1 MRRLIF
7 TLALLLGA
15 VAAPAFAGSCPAYP
29 YTLVNGQLADANQVM
44 SDFNNVRNCFIN
56 NGAANNANS
65 DITSLN
71 GLTTPLSV
79 AQGGTGSTTAGGATA
94 GALTPGG
101 TIGITGDL
109 TYTSPTFTGANVT
122 GAGTLATVNA
132 SPGTYANATVT
143 VNAKGLATTVIASPA
158 ASTSVQGP
166 TTLATA
172 AQVATGTDTT
182 HAVTPASLT
191 VLTVNANPG
200 CASLPG
206 GLVLAF
212 GVTASVAGNS
222 STTATFGCTFP
233 TAALS
238 ATITP
243 SSAFGSGG
251 QLHDVVTAISTT
263 QITVK
268 NNSNGSG
275 AFYYMVIGD

>member
-7 TLALLLGA
+7 ALVLLLGA
-15 VAAPAFAGSCPAYP
+15 IAAPALAGSCPAYP

-56 NGAANNANS
+56 NGAASGANG
-65 DITSLN
+65 DITSLG

-101 TIGITGDL
+101 TISITGDL
-109 TYTSPTFTGANVT
+109 AYTSPTFTGANVT

-132 SPGTYANATVT
+132 SPGTYASATVT

-166 TTLATA
+166 TTLATQ

-191 VLTVNANPG
+191 ALTVNANPG

-206 GLVLAF
+206 GLVMAF
-212 GVTASVAGNS
+212 GQTASVAGGS
-222 STTATFGCTFP
+222 STTSTFGCTFP
-233 TAALS
+233 TAVFS
-238 ATITP
+238 VTITP
-243 SSAFGSGG
+243 SSAFGSTG
-251 QLHDVVTAISTT
+251 QAHDEVTSTT
-263 QITVK
+263 TTGFTMH
-268 NNSNGSG
+268 NNSNGTG
-275 AFYYMVIGD
+275 AFYYMAIGD